1 MTKRIILSLAGFF
14 IFAIGL
20 AILLNVQIALHPL
33 DLVVAA
39 INHIL
44 NGIIFKN
51 SNITVPYPVSIII
64 IHSLFVIAAL
74 IMKKQLGFEYKE
86 LFLGYGGIALT
97 SLILALVQI
106 AIPLNGH
113 MVAEGSVAS
122 YLLFVLGFLLLAFG
136 IYLYTVQSLISPP
149 IDMFFFY
156 LKDFLKIPMSKMRI
170 ILDAS
175 AFVIALFAWFAFGS
189 DIISL
194 NVFSLLMVLLLGQT
208 YKIWALI
215 PWINPKN
222 D

>member
-1 MTKRIILSLAGFF
+1 MTKRIILSLAGFL
-14 IFAIGL
+14 IFAVGL
-20 AILLNVQIALHPL
+20 AILLNIQIALHPL

-44 NGIIFKN
+44 NGIIFEN
-51 SNITVPYPVSIII
+51 SSFTVPYPTSILI
-64 IHSLFVIAAL
+64 IHSIFVIAAL
-74 IMKKQLGFEYKE
+74 IMKKQLGFEYRE

-113 MVAEGSVAS
+113 IVAEGSVAS
-122 YLLFVLGFLLLAFG
+122 YLLFVLGFLMLAFG
-136 IYLYTVQSLISPP
+136 IYLYTVQSLINPP

-156 LKDFLKIPMSKMRI
+156 LKDFLKITMSKMRI
-170 ILDAS
+170 ILDIS
-175 AFVIALFAWFAFGS
+175 AFVIAFIAWLAFGS

-194 NVFSLLMVLLLGQT
+194 NVFSLLMVLFLGQT

-215 PWINPKN
+215 PGINPEN